1 MLVTPKAGVGEGC
14 HGAKGS
20 KENQQ
25 HRMLN
30 LQGGH
35 LATISGVS
43 FEGLQLSP
51 PGHDLAVLGRFL

>member
-1 MLVTPKAGVGEGC
+1 MLVTPKAGVREGC
-14 HGAKGS
+14 HGAKGG

-25 HRMLN
+25 QIMLN

-35 LATISGVS
+35 LATISGVP

-51 PGHDLAVLGRFL
+51 PGHDLAVLERFL